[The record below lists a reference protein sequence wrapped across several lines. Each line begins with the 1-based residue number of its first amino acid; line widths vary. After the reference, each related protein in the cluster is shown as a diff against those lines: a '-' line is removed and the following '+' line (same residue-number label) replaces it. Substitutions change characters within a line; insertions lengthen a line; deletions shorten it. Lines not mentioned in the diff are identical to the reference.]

1 MRHCPSVRWPSDF
14 ENGRIASDLLD
25 VRNDRFMQRLL
36 VIEDSPTQ
44 AEELRFILESAGF
57 EVEAATDGR
66 KGLDQFMA
74 SRFDAVISDILM
86 PHMSG
91 YEFCRAA
98 KAVPETRGVPIML
111 LTTISDPLM
120 DIIQGLECGADHFIS
135 KPYDAT
141 ALVAR
146 VESMLRSKRVRDEAK
161 LKIGIE
167 IALLGKKFTISADK
181 EQILGM
187 LISTFEDIVLAN
199 RELRAREVELAVA
212 KAKIEEYA
220 KKLEGR
226 VQISEEKYRSLME
239 HAHDAI
245 LVIDAHGTTREVNRQ
260 AEQLLGRPAA
270 DIIGKPHNEFVVPA
284 ERDRAAAQFQKIL
297 REGHANIADI
307 RLERQDSTFV
317 VADISASLVHT
328 NGQQIV
334 VAIARDMTERNRL
347 QRQVLQNEKL
357 ASVGTLAAGI
367 AHEINNPTAVVV
379 ANMGVAKEYADKVR
393 ATLLEGHVMSAELE
407 RSTTDFE
414 EVIRDCT
421 HAGERIRDIVRD
433 LKGFAYIDGGDVG
446 LVNINERLDLALR
459 LAFHEIRYR
468 ARIEKSFSEDLPDL
482 VASPGRLS
490 QVFLN
495 LIVNAA
501 QSIDEGRVDENKISL
516 TSRFEDGRIR
526 IDIAD
531 TGKGIPEEILH
542 EIFDPFFTTKPVGS
556 GTGLGLSICQD
567 IVRKHNGEIRVDS
580 EIGRGT
586 TFSIYLPRDTG
597 LELRVGDVAVESN
610 EVPRSKLMVVD
621 DEPSLL
627 KAFRRLLS
635 RYHDVTA
642 ALGGRA
648 AVEFLS
654 YDYDVIVCDLMM
666 PDLDGVDFHD
676 YIAENFPGLERR
688 MVFVTG
694 GAYTSR
700 VQDFLARVDNPRL
713 EKPFAIDDLRRL
725 IAGVLAKA

>member
-1 MRHCPSVRWPSDF
+1 
-14 ENGRIASDLLD
+14 
-25 VRNDRFMQRLL
+25 MQRLL

-44 AEELRFILESAGF
+44 AEELQFILESAGF
-57 EVEAATDGR
+57 EVEAASDGR

-86 PHMSG
+86 PRMSG

-98 KAVPETRGVPIML
+98 KAMPETRGIPVML
-111 LTTISDPLM
+111 LTTLSDPLM

-135 KPYDAT
+135 KPYEAA

-146 VESMLRSKRVRDEAK
+146 VESMLRSKRVRDEAR

-167 IALLGKKFTISADK
+167 VSLLGKNFTISADK

-212 KAKIEEYA
+212 KAKIEDYA

-239 HAHDAI
+239 HANDAI
-245 LVIDAHGTTREVNRQ
+245 FVIDAHGTTLEINRQ
-260 AEQLLGRPAA
+260 AEQLLGGPSA
-270 DIIGKPHNEFVVPA
+270 DIIGRPYHEFVIPA
-284 ERDRAAAQFQKIL
+284 ERDYAAAQFQKIL
-297 REGHANIADI
+297 LQGHATISDL
-307 RLERQDSTFV
+307 RLERQDGSFV
-317 VADISASLVHT
+317 FADFSASLVHT
-328 NGQQIV
+328 NGRHIV
-334 VAIARDMTERNRL
+334 LAIARDMTERKRL

-367 AHEINNPTAVVV
+367 AHEINNPTAVLL
-379 ANMGVAKEYADKVR
+379 ANMGVARDYAGNVR
-393 ATLLEGHVMSAELE
+393 ATWLAGHPLSAELE
-407 RSTTDFE
+407 RSTAEFE
-414 EVIRDCT
+414 EVVRDCT

-433 LKGFAYIDGGDVG
+433 LKGFAYIDDGDVG
-446 LVNINERLDLALR
+446 LVNVNERLDMTLR
-459 LAFHEIRYR
+459 MAFHEIRYR
-468 ARIEKSFSEDLPDL
+468 ARIEKAFSEDLPDI

-501 QSIDEGRVDENKISL
+501 QSLDEGKVDENKISL
-516 TSRFEDGRIR
+516 TTRFEDGRIR

-531 TGKGIPEEILH
+531 TGKGIPEETLL
-542 EIFDPFFTTKPVGS
+542 EMFDPFFTTKPVGA

-567 IVRKHNGEIRVDS
+567 IVKKHNGEIRVES
-580 EIGRGT
+580 AIGRGT
-586 TFSIYLPRDTG
+586 TFSIYLPTDTG
-597 LELRVGDVAVESN
+597 LELPAGRVSVESS
-610 EVPRSKLMVVD
+610 EVPRSNIMVID

-635 RYHDVTA
+635 RHHKVTA

-648 AVEFLS
+648 AVEFLNAMS
-654 YDYDVIVCDLMM
+654 SSHDYDVLVCDLMM
-666 PDLDGVDFHD
+666 PDVDGVDLHD
-676 YIAENFPGLERR
+676 YIAEKFPGLERR

-694 GAYTSR
+694 GAFTSR

-713 EKPFAIDDLRRL
+713 EKPFAFDDLRRL
-725 IAGVLAKA
+725 IAGVLTGT